1 MLNTSISILSRK
13 ELKLSDLVPVGDVS
27 QFNAVLSEA
36 CQNLGACPF
45 LLSIED
51 TTHTAALK
59 LNKIYDLR
67 AVRWSDVRKVAE
79 AIEALA
85 QSDKA
90 FTGPAL
96 ITQLNERWSI
106 SKAKDTEGYNRLAL
120 VDVNH
125 AVRKNISE
133 CGGGY
138 CMRSAALGHW
148 LELFLKSD
156 QGQKHLEHLAQN
168 VKKLIWSQGETNC
181 SSQDHIILKQL
192 PYALTMYQHKE
203 RLQNVYDSFEHK
215 QTALSRCADEVYFL
229 IKNTKSFGIG
239 RGYGVDAVQLVA
251 NLAGLE
257 IVAQGK
263 LFKRKGYQTTH
274 HNIYSLI

>member
-1 MLNTSISILSRK
+1 MLNTSISILSRN
-13 ELKLSDLVPVGDVS
+13 ELNLSDLVSVGDIT
-27 QFNAVLSEA
+27 QFNALLSEA
-36 CQNLGACPF
+36 CQKLGACPF

-59 LNKIYDLR
+59 LNKIYNLN
-67 AVRWSDVRKVAE
+67 AVKWSDVRSVAE
-79 AIEALA
+79 AIEAYTL
-85 QSDKA
+85 K
-90 FTGPAL
+90 
-96 ITQLNERWSI
+96 TQPTIKTVLHERWGT
-106 SKAKDTEGYNRLAL
+106 SKGRDTEGYTTFSLTDEYNVIDKRILE
-120 VDVNH
+120 V
-125 AVRKNISE
+125 
-133 CGGGY
+133 GGGY
-138 CMRSAALGHW
+138 CMRSAGLAHW

-156 QGQKHLEHLAQN
+156 QGKKHVEHLAEN
-168 VKKLIWSQGETNC
+168 VKKLIWSQAESNI

-192 PYALTMYQHKE
+192 PYALTMYQFKE
-203 RLQNVYDSFEHK
+203 RLQCVYDSIEHK

-251 NLAGLE
+251 SLAGLD

-263 LFKRKGYQTTH
+263 KFPRKGYQTTH

>member
-1 MLNTSISILSRK
+1 MLNTSVSILSRN
-13 ELKLSDLVPVGDVS
+13 ELNLSDLVPVGDIA

-36 CQNLGACPF
+36 CQKLGACPF

-67 AVRWSDVRKVAE
+67 DVKWSEVRRVAE
-79 AIEALA
+79 AVECYTL
-85 QSDKA
+85 K
-90 FTGPAL
+90 
-96 ITQLNERWSI
+96 TQPTIKTVLHERWGT
-106 SKAKDTEGYNRLAL
+106 SKGQDTFGYTTFSLT
-120 VDVNH
+120 D
-125 AVRKNISE
+125 E
-133 CGGGY
+133 CNVIDKRILEVGGGY
-138 CMRSAALGHW
+138 CMRSAGLAQW

-156 QGQKHLEHLAQN
+156 QGQKHVEHLAEN
-168 VKKLIWSQGETNC
+168 VKKLIWSQAESNI

-192 PYALTMYQHKE
+192 PYALTMYQFKE
-203 RLQNVYDSFEHK
+203 RLQCVYDSIEHK

-251 NLAGLE
+251 NLAGLDIE
-257 IVAQGK
+257 AKGR
-263 LFKRKGYQTTH
+263 LYPRKGYQTTH
-274 HNIYSLI
+274 HNIYTLI